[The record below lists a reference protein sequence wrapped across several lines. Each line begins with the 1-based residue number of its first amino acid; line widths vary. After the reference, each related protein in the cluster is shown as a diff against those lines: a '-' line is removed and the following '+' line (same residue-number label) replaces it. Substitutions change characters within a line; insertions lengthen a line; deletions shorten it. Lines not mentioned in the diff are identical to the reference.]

1 MSTTYPDLQTSFPD
15 QIQQFPEM
23 EDITADDIALVNQY
37 QQYML
42 AGNFASANGVLQQIQ
57 DADKK
62 ILKAET
68 INLMGD
74 TTMALERSFQ
84 ARYGPFY
91 IVSETQPASQKTGDL
106 WFQILGDDS
115 DA

>member
-1 MSTTYPDLQTSFPD
+1 MSITYPDLQTSFPD
-15 QIQQFPEM
+15 QIQTFPEM

-57 DADKK
+57 NASQK
-62 ILKAET
+62 ILTAET

-91 IVSETQPASQKTGDL
+91 VVSEIQPESQQTGDL
-106 WFQILGDDS
+106 WFKILGSDS
-115 DA
+115 SG

>member
-1 MSTTYPDLQTSFPD
+1 MSVTYPDLQTSFPD
-15 QIQQFPEM
+15 EIQTFPEM

-42 AGNFASANGVLQQIQ
+42 VGNFASANGVLQQIT

-74 TTMALERSFQ
+74 TTLALERSFQ

-91 IVSETQPASQKTGDL
+91 VVSESQPENQATGDL
-106 WFQILGDDS
+106 WFQVVS
-115 DA
+115 QDA